1 MDSKNA
7 WQKIVNG
14 DQEAFNALFR
24 KIYPELKVYGMALSN
39 NEPLVQDA
47 LQNLFV
53 KLWGR
58 RTQLGHIESIK
69 HYLYRSF
76 RNTLLDLIKEE
87 QKYLGLD
94 QAQLETKESFISLA
108 SEDEQSILEAKNISY
123 LLEQLPIK
131 QKEIIYLRFYNHLS
145 FKEIAEIMDLR
156 YQTVRNYSVKAIQF
170 LVHNS
175 EK

>member
-1 MDSKNA
+1 MYSKNA

-24 KIYPELKVYGMALSN
+24 NIYPELKAYGLALSN

-53 KLWGR
+53 KLWTR
-58 RTQLGHIESIK
+58 RAQLGHIESIK

-87 QKYLGLD
+87 QKYLDLD
-94 QAQLETKESFISLA
+94 QAQLEKKTAFIPLDPA
-108 SEDEQSILEAKNISY
+108 DKKSILAAKNISY
-123 LLEQLPIK
+123 LLEQLPVK

-145 FKEIAEIMDLR
+145 FKEIAEVMDLR
-156 YQTVRNYSVKAIQF
+156 YQTVRNYSVKAIQY
-170 LVHNS
+170 LLKGS
-175 EK
+175 K